1 MSDFFKY
8 ICLFLGIPLQESK
21 EDRIKHFVQYSQV
34 LSHSKRTTNSLRK
47 SIVDL
52 PIETSTKH
60 NTKISDNECGIRSV
74 AEDNHAYSEGRH
86 CEAWSPE
93 EYEEDK
99 NAPDTEVLPEAP
111 DQDVVVKNFRYISAS
126 ESTTDILQKIEKD
139 AEKQI
144 ELLAEQDIPICEE
157 ICKNIM
163 QRGADEFRQQTG
175 RNMTYSEMRRAFG

>member
-1 MSDFFKY
+1 MSDYHRDAALDQHAECEEECRMDEYMEQQWEKWNESVA
-8 ICLFLGIPLQESK
+8 ICS
-21 EDRIKHFVQYSQV
+21 S
-34 LSHSKRTTNSLRK
+34 
-47 SIVDL
+47 
-52 PIETSTKH
+52 PITAWGT
-60 NTKISDNECGIRSV
+60 NECGIRSV